1 MKYYSEILNQ
11 LFDSTEE
18 LVTAEYNAKT
28 AELVKEEYNAKT
40 AEKLESQ
47 ATQTNSIGDDVD
59 PVDREK
65 MKAAEVA
72 FHKACSDYKEVKS
85 CCEEIWA
92 NAVEAARNTLD
103 SAKKHIEEL
112 SQEASSKKEAAEKEY
127 FNTLKDYCA
136 KYGAYTSTYTLN
148 GDKDGESVRKVEV
161 SNSVSSDL
169 PGVTELFKKYLYGN
183 AEDFLN
189 WFF

>member
-1 MKYYSEILNQ
+1 MYNIYRRRFYNMKYYSEILNQ

-28 AELVKEEYNAKT
+28 AEE
-40 AEKLESQ
+40 LEAQ
-47 ATQTNSIGDDVD
+47 ATQTNSVHDDVD
-59 PVDREK
+59 SVDREK

-85 CCEEIWA
+85 CCKEIWA
-92 NAVEAARNTLD
+92 NAVEAAKNTLN
-103 SAKKHIEEL
+103 SAKKHMEEL

-148 GDKDGESVRKVEV
+148 GDKDGESVRTVEV

-169 PGVTELFKKYLYGN
+169 PSVTELLKKYLHGN

>member
-1 MKYYSEILNQ
+1 MYNIYRRRFYNMKYYSEILNQ

-18 LVTAEYNAKT
+18 LVKAEYDAKDT
-28 AELVKEEYNAKT
+28 AELAAKSAQTT
-40 AEKLESQ
+40 AVSDTVDSVDLEK
-47 ATQTNSIGDDVD
+47 V
-59 PVDREK
+59 
-65 MKAAEVA
+65 KAAEES

-85 CCEEIWA
+85 CCGEIWA
-92 NAVEAARNTLD
+92 NAVEAAKNTLN
-103 SAKKHIEEL
+103 SAKKHMEEL

-127 FNTLKDYCA
+127 FNTLKDYCD
-136 KYGAYTSTYTLN
+136 KYGAYTTTYTFN
-148 GDKDGESVRKVEV
+148 GDKDGERVRTVEV

-169 PGVTELFKKYLYGN
+169 PSVTELLKKYLHGN

>member
-18 LVTAEYNAKT
+18 LVKAEYNAKT
-28 AELVKEEYNAKT
+28 AELVKAEDNAKT
-40 AEKLESQ
+40 AEKLEAQ
-47 ATQTNSIGDDVD
+47 ATQTNSIRDDVD
-59 PVDREK
+59 PVDKEK
-65 MKAAEVA
+65 MKAAEAA

-92 NAVEAARNTLD
+92 NAVEAAKNTLN
-103 SAKKHIEEL
+103 SAKKHMEEL

-148 GDKDGESVRKVEV
+148 GDENGESVRKVEV

-169 PGVTELFKKYLYGN
+169 PSVTELFKKYLYGN

>member
-28 AELVKEEYNAKT
+28 AED
-40 AEKLESQ
+40 LEAQ
-47 ATQTNSIGDDVD
+47 ATQTNSVRDDVD
-59 PVDREK
+59 PIDREK

-92 NAVEAARNTLD
+92 NAVEAAKNTLN
-103 SAKKHIEEL
+103 SAKTHIEEL

-127 FNTLKDYCA
+127 FNTLKDYCD
-136 KYGAYTSTYTLN
+136 KYGAYTRTYTLN
-148 GDKDGESVRKVEV
+148 GDENGESSRNVEV

-169 PGVTELFKKYLYGN
+169 PSVTELFKKYLYGN

>member
-1 MKYYSEILNQ
+1 MYNIYRRRFYNMKYYSEILNQ

-18 LVTAEYNAKT
+18 LVKAEYDAKT
-28 AELVKEEYNAKT
+28 AEE
-40 AEKLESQ
+40 LEAQ
-47 ATQTNSIGDDVD
+47 ATQTNSVHDDVD
-59 PVDREK
+59 SVDREK

>member
-18 LVTAEYNAKT
+18 LVKAEYDAKT
-28 AELVKEEYNAKT
+28 AEE
-40 AEKLESQ
+40 LEAQ
-47 ATQTNSIGDDVD
+47 ATQTDSVRDDVD

-92 NAVEAARNTLD
+92 NAVEAAKNTLN
-103 SAKKHIEEL
+103 SAKKHMEEL
-112 SQEASSKKEAAEKEY
+112 SQEASSKKEAAEREY

-148 GDKDGESVRKVEV
+148 GDKDGESVRTVEV

-169 PGVTELFKKYLYGN
+169 PSVTELFKKYLYGN

>member
-18 LVTAEYNAKT
+18 LITAEYNAKT
-28 AELVKEEYNAKT
+28 AEE
-40 AEKLESQ
+40 LEAQ
-47 ATQTNSIGDDVD
+47 ATQTNSVHDDVD

-112 SQEASSKKEAAEKEY
+112 SQEASSKKESAEKEY

-148 GDKDGESVRKVEV
+148 GDKDGERVRKVEV

>member
-1 MKYYSEILNQ
+1 MYNIYRRRFYNMKYYSEILNQ

-18 LVTAEYNAKT
+18 LITAEYNAKT
-28 AELVKEEYNAKT
+28 AEE
-40 AEKLESQ
+40 LEAQ
-47 ATQTNSIGDDVD
+47 ATQTNSVHDDVD

>member
-28 AELVKEEYNAKT
+28 AEDVEA
-40 AEKLESQ
+40 Q
-47 ATQTNSIGDDVD
+47 ATQTNSVHDDVD
-59 PVDREK
+59 PVDRGK

-92 NAVEAARNTLD
+92 NAVEAAKNTLN
-103 SAKKHIEEL
+103 SAKKHVEEL

-127 FNTLKDYCA
+127 FNTLKDYCD
-136 KYGAYTSTYTLN
+136 KYGAYTTTYTLN
-148 GDKDGESVRKVEV
+148 GDENGESTRNVEV

-169 PGVTELFKKYLYGN
+169 PSVTELFKKYLYGN

>member
-18 LVTAEYNAKT
+18 LVTAEYNANTSVLNMKQ
-28 AELVKEEYNAKT
+28 ED
-40 AEKLESQ
+40 LEAQ
-47 ATQTNSIGDDVD
+47 ATQNSSLSNKVD
-59 PVDREK
+59 PSDLEK

-72 FHKACSDYKEVKS
+72 LHKACSDYNEVKS
-85 CCEEIWA
+85 CCEEIWT
-92 NAVEAARNTLD
+92 NAVEAANNTLN
-103 SAKKHIEEL
+103 SAKKHMEEL
-112 SQEASSKKEAAEKEY
+112 SQEASSNKEEAEKDY

>member
-28 AELVKEEYNAKT
+28 AED
-40 AEKLESQ
+40 LEAQ

-169 PGVTELFKKYLYGN
+169 PGVTELFKQYLYGN